1 MTMTRYNLT
10 ELVKHPA
17 HFAYYR
23 DGVLY
28 YTVNGF
34 VFGIPVSDTGTAT
47 LHDTEKGILLMR
59 WLGPAVRAVN
69 DAVGI
74 AEAAVSIAQH
84 EHATD
89 GDNDGGPAEGN
100 S

>member
-1 MTMTRYNLT
+1 MRMTMKYNLKD
-10 ELVKHPA
+10 LVQHPA

-23 DGVLY
+23 DGHLY
-28 YTVNGF
+28 YIVNGF
-34 VFGIPVSDTGTAT
+34 TFGIPVSDTGTAT
-47 LHDTEKGILLMR
+47 LRDVEKGILLMR

-84 EHATD
+84 EHSTD
-89 GDNDGGPAEGN
+89 GEE
-100 S
+100 

>member
-1 MTMTRYNLT
+1 
-10 ELVKHPA
+10 
-17 HFAYYR
+17 
-23 DGVLY
+23 
-28 YTVNGF
+28 
-34 VFGIPVSDTGTAT
+34 
-47 LHDTEKGILLMR
+47 MR